1 MVGSLYLIIKS
12 LKIDV
17 YSCVSVLAVFF
28 FPLLLHIGIITFLKS
43 TFVRRSSG
51 ACALRPVLDR
61 Q

>member
-17 YSCVSVLAVFF
+17 YSCVSVLAVF